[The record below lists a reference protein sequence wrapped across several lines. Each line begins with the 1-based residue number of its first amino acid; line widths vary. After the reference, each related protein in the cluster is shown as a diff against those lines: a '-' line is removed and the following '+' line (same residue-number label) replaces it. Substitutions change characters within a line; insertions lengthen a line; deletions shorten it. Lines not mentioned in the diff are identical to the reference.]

1 MATSVEPMTELAMK
15 LRLSKQAGERLAQRA
30 MESGKDIAAL
40 ASDLVERAI
49 TQPTV
54 DEVLAP
60 FRKQVAE
67 SGMSDAELDAF
78 FEDVREKAFQ
88 DRHRRPA

>member
-1 MATSVEPMTELAMK
+1 MGTIADEVTELAMK
-15 LRLSKQAGERLAQRA
+15 LRLSRQAREKLVRRA
-30 MESGKDIAAL
+30 TESGQDVAVV
-40 ASDLVERAI
+40 ASDLIERAV

-60 FRKQVAE
+60 FRKQVAD
-67 SGMSDAELDAF
+67 SGMSDEELTAF

-88 DRHRRPA
+88 ERHRRPA

>member
-1 MATSVEPMTELAMK
+1 MGTIADEVTEFAMK
-15 LRLSKQAGERLAQRA
+15 LRLSRQASEKLVRRA
-30 MESGKDIAAL
+30 TESGQDVAAV
-40 ASDLVERAI
+40 ASDLIERAV

-60 FRKQVAE
+60 FRKQVAD
-67 SGMSDAELDAF
+67 SGMSDEELTAF

-88 DRHRRPA
+88 ERHRRPA